1 MKNTKETGS
10 GTLITIIIIVAIAFV
25 ANYVAIT
32 SSINQRIDHVNT
44 LVSKLNREI
53 GEMKTEMELRFT
65 AMGDRLI
72 VIETG
77 ISSLRTRDDS
87 IKEYEPSP
95 KPIPIPIPSPEPGPK
110 TIPYQEDESGPQTIP
125 YQKP

>member
-1 MKNTKETGS
+1 MKNTKETVS
-10 GTLITIIIIVAIAFV
+10 GTLITIIIIIAIAFV
-25 ANYVAIT
+25 ANYLAIT

-77 ISSLRTRDDS
+77 IISLQPRDDS
-87 IKEYEPSP
+87 INEDESGPV
-95 KPIPIPIPSPEPGPK
+95 PIPIPMPSPEPGPK

-125 YQKP
+125 YQEP